1 MSQKV
6 AIVTGATK
14 GIGLAIA
21 NQLVEDGFDVVGT
34 YVSDYS
40 MDALKDI
47 TLGRFELRQIN
58 GNHHE
63 DVSTFVKDLIKEKGS
78 IDVLVNNAGIVKD
91 DLLMRMKESSFD
103 DVIESN
109 LKSVFNFSQALTRP
123 MMRQKSG
130 VMINISSVIGIV
142 GNAGQANYAAS
153 KAGVIGFSKSL
164 AKEVASR
171 NVRVNCIAPGY
182 IETSMT
188 HTLDESIQDGIRNQI
203 AMQRFG
209 SAQDIADA
217 VSFLVSDKAQYIT
230 GQTLNVCGGMV
241 M

>member
-6 AIVTGATK
+6 AIVTGASK
-14 GIGLAIA
+14 GIGLSIA
-21 NQLVEDGFDVVGT
+21 KQLVLDGYDVVGT
-34 YVSDYS
+34 YVSEYS
-40 MDALKDI
+40 KDAVDAI
-47 TLGRFELRQIN
+47 TQGRFELVRLN
-58 GNHHE
+58 GNSFE
-63 DVSTFVKDLIKEKGS
+63 QTQDFVKALIKDKGHV
-78 IDVLVNNAGIVKD
+78 DVLVNNAGIVKD
-91 DLLMRMKESSFD
+91 DLLMRMKEDAFD
-103 DVIESN
+103 AVIESN

-130 VMINISSVIGIV
+130 VIINISSVIGLV

-171 NVRVNCIAPGY
+171 HVRVNCIAPGY

-188 HTLDESIQDGIRNQI
+188 QALDETLQNGIRDQI
-203 AMQRFG
+203 AMKRFG
-209 SAQDIADA
+209 TAQDIADA

>member
-40 MDALKDI
+40 MDALEDI